1 MKKNNIFIAA
11 LLMLFMSFNMNA
23 QDNRTLTTKI
33 ADLLVQMPADNLQL
47 RDKLMVEMEKLGVEG
62 QKAVCEKIIAP
73 GTGDDTEARF
83 AVESYSRHLS
93 LSKDEQLVKSW
104 EKIILDMIES
114 NSDSDVKSFFMQQL
128 GYIGSDAVIEALTKY
143 VTDKKLYD
151 PSIRAMYMVSP
162 DKAAAVFASKL
173 SEAQGRPLIGLINI
187 IGNSG
192 QAQYADKIA
201 GLFAKGDKDV
211 KKAVI
216 AALPKLAAPASF
228 KLLKKEAAAT
238 GYTIDDLKA
247 TDNLLKYAA
256 NVKVTNPKECQK
268 IAKTVLKKSSVELYG
283 IDARLVL
290 AECIGG
296 EKGMDVL
303 IAGMK
308 NKDKKYRG
316 AMIEQAVM
324 MNAKPEKWIELL
336 DESTDPEIKKEVLYL
351 FARLRNPAVSDKVRS
366 FIDNEDAGVRAEALK
381 TFVILDHEN
390 AFPVTVDFMKKH
402 TDPQDM
408 NTADKVLREVLSIDN
423 AKLLIDAF
431 DELSPGMQA
440 VALNAFGLRRVTDAF
455 GLMWEALT
463 NSDEGVKK
471 AAFAN
476 LKNTA
481 TEKDIDALLNKFVK
495 CSNPKFKK
503 QIGEAVVAVVVRSG
517 NRNVVEGKV
526 LAFAEKSNTKD
537 FIDIYAGLGGRQ
549 AAKAVSDLYKNGDDK
564 TKAKALAALASWS
577 DDNAL
582 NALYE
587 ICSTDASEA
596 DKESAFK
603 SYVKHV
609 GSSSMPD
616 DQKLLLLRKI
626 MPYANSTKDK
636 KLVIQTLGGVKTF
649 LTYVYLKQFLDDK
662 DLQVD
667 AANSLFKVIL
677 PSNGEDNGLKGK
689 DVKETL
695 EKVKELITG
704 ADSQYFKIDIDN
716 YIKTMGD
723 ETGYVSMFNGKDLTG
738 WKGFVANPIKL
749 KEMSPIKRKM
759 LQKAADKKM
768 HENWSVKDGA
778 IVFSG
783 KGANLVS
790 DRNDYGDYEMVVD
803 WRITKEGDSGIYLRG
818 TPQVQIWDTSRVEVG
833 AQVGSGGLYN
843 NQKHE
848 SKPLLVA
855 DNPIGDWN
863 TFRIKIVGDK
873 VTVYLNGKLV
883 VDNVTMENY
892 WDRKIPLLP
901 TGPIELQAHGTNLA
915 FRDIYVKELKPENHN
930 LLTPEEKED
939 GYVLLFNG
947 ENLDGWVGNKVDYK
961 AVDGEIVI
969 SGGNGSHG
977 NLFTEKEYKDVSFKF
992 EFKLTPGA
1000 NNGIGMRSPLKGDA
1014 AYEGMEFQVLDNTA
1028 DVYKNLKPYQYH
1040 GSLYGVLT
1048 AKRGFLKPV
1057 GEWNTEEIILKGTH
1071 AKVILNGHV
1080 ILDGDFSDAIKN
1092 GTLDHKDHPGLKR
1105 EKGHIGF
1112 LGHGS
1117 EVHFRNIKVKEL

>member
-1 MKKNNIFIAA
+1 
-11 LLMLFMSFNMNA
+11 
-23 QDNRTLTTKI
+23 
-33 ADLLVQMPADNLQL
+33 
-47 RDKLMVEMEKLGVEG
+47 
-62 QKAVCEKIIAP
+62 
-73 GTGDDTEARF
+73 
-83 AVESYSRHLS
+83 
-93 LSKDEQLVKSW
+93 
-104 EKIILDMIES
+104 
-114 NSDSDVKSFFMQQL
+114 
-128 GYIGSDAVIEALTKY
+128 
-143 VTDKKLYD
+143 
-151 PSIRAMYMVSP
+151 
-162 DKAAAVFASKL
+162 
-173 SEAQGRPLIGLINI
+173 
-187 IGNSG
+187 
-192 QAQYADKIA
+192 
-201 GLFAKGDKDV
+201 
-211 KKAVI
+211 
-216 AALPKLAAPASF
+216 
-228 KLLKKEAAAT
+228 
-238 GYTIDDLKA
+238 
-247 TDNLLKYAA
+247 
-256 NVKVTNPKECQK
+256 
-268 IAKTVLKKSSVELYG
+268 
-283 IDARLVL
+283 
-290 AECIGG
+290 
-296 EKGMDVL
+296 
-303 IAGMK
+303 
-308 NKDKKYRG
+308 
-316 AMIEQAVM
+316 
-324 MNAKPEKWIELL
+324 
-336 DESTDPEIKKEVLYL
+336 
-351 FARLRNPAVSDKVRS
+351 
-366 FIDNEDAGVRAEALK
+366 
-381 TFVILDHEN
+381 
-390 AFPVTVDFMKKH
+390 
-402 TDPQDM
+402 
-408 NTADKVLREVLSIDN
+408 
-423 AKLLIDAF
+423 
-431 DELSPGMQA
+431 
-440 VALNAFGLRRVTDAF
+440 
-455 GLMWEALT
+455 
-463 NSDEGVKK
+463 
-471 AAFAN
+471 
-476 LKNTA
+476 
-481 TEKDIDALLNKFVK
+481 
-495 CSNPKFKK
+495 
-503 QIGEAVVAVVVRSG
+503 
-517 NRNVVEGKV
+517 
-526 LAFAEKSNTKD
+526 
-537 FIDIYAGLGGRQ
+537 
-549 AAKAVSDLYKNGDDK
+549 
-564 TKAKALAALASWS
+564 
-577 DDNAL
+577 
-582 NALYE
+582 
-587 ICSTDASEA
+587 
-596 DKESAFK
+596 
-603 SYVKHV
+603 
-609 GSSSMPD
+609 
-616 DQKLLLLRKI
+616 
-626 MPYANSTKDK
+626 
-636 KLVIQTLGGVKTF
+636 VKTF

-1000 NNGIGMRSPLKGDA
+1000 NNGIGMRS
-1014 AYEGMEFQVLDNTA
+1014 
-1028 DVYKNLKPYQYH
+1028 
-1040 GSLYGVLT
+1040 
-1048 AKRGFLKPV
+1048 R
-1057 GEWNTEEIILKGTH
+1057 
-1071 AKVILNGHV
+1071 
-1080 ILDGDFSDAIKN
+1080 
-1092 GTLDHKDHPGLKR
+1092 
-1105 EKGHIGF
+1105 
-1112 LGHGS
+1112 
-1117 EVHFRNIKVKEL
+1117 